1 MVCRN
6 IHRIFRIAYSLSSA
20 YSPGVDADYTT
31 WKIREDGEHKQT
43 LDYIFYSAGA
53 LDCEAVLAMPS
64 GDALGE
70 ERLPSAAFA
79 SDHLSLVADLRLRK
93 KAAIMPTD

>member
-1 MVCRN
+1 MEDPRG
-6 IHRIFRIAYSLSSA
+6 RGAQA
-20 YSPGVDADYTT
+20 DA
-31 WKIREDGEHKQT
+31 H
-43 LDYIFYSAGA
+43 YIFYSAGA

-93 KAAIMPTD
+93 KKDALKATD

>member
-1 MVCRN
+1 MGN
-6 IHRIFRIAYSLSSA
+6 FIGFFRICFSLSSA

-43 LDYIFYSAGA
+43 LDYIFYSAGS
-53 LDCEAVLAMPS
+53 LECEAVLGMPS
-64 GDALGE
+64 GDDIGE

-79 SDHLSLVADLRLRK
+79 SDHLSLVADLRLRRQTTIG
-93 KAAIMPTD
+93 ASGDN